1 MQGKL
6 IAVAYTLRTYWH
18 DIRLVFKLPPSDSTL
33 PYKRCVHLWNNFPCM
48 KSLTTRISY
57 HPVLHYIVCMYT
69 VLLVLAAERRRFTL
83 NKPEFTVELVGLLP
97 YSTIMYTSLITVNS
111 DFLGSK
117 GKVLKVHILSIEG

>member
-1 MQGKL
+1 
-6 IAVAYTLRTYWH
+6 
-18 DIRLVFKLPPSDSTL
+18 
-33 PYKRCVHLWNNFPCM
+33 
-48 KSLTTRISY
+48 
-57 HPVLHYIVCMYT
+57 MYT